1 MKNRWDE
8 KEKKQDDQF
17 IYLFIYFLF
26 RAAPKAYGSSQ
37 ARALIGPTAASLS
50 YSCQPMPQ
58 PQQRQI

>member
-37 ARALIGPTAASLS
+37 ARGLIGPTAAGLS
-50 YSCQPMPQ
+50 YSC
-58 PQQRQI
+58 